1 MRSNTEILS
10 QSWAVL
16 QNNWLTAIG
25 LTILHGVIS
34 GIIGSIGFG
43 VGSIVLSGA
52 LTFGFYRTMVQIYR
66 GQTPQFETYFDGF
79 RNFLP
84 TLIAFLL
91 TAVIVIV
98 GMILFIIP
106 GVLAA
111 ISLSQTF
118 YVLQDRPELGAE
130 GAIRESARL
139 VWTNGKM
146 WKVFFMGFLC
156 MFVLILGILAFGVG
170 VFFAAP
176 LISVMGAGLYDELLA
191 SDRQG
196 ASAEFI

>member
-1 MRSNTEILS
+1 MRSNIEILS
-10 QSWAVL
+10 QAWVVL

-25 LTILHGVIS
+25 LTVLHGVIS
-34 GIIGSIGFG
+34 GIIGSVGFG

-66 GQTPQFETYFDGF
+66 GQKPQFETYFDGF

-84 TLIAFLL
+84 TLIAFLV

-98 GMILFIIP
+98 GMILLVIP
-106 GVLAA
+106 GILAA
-111 ISLSQTF
+111 ISISQTF

-191 SDRQG
+191 FDKQG
-196 ASAEFI
+196 APVEYI

>member
-10 QSWAVL
+10 QAWVVL

-25 LTILHGVIS
+25 LTVLHGVIS
-34 GIIGSIGFG
+34 GIIGSVGFG

-79 RNFLP
+79 RCFLP

-91 TAVIVIV
+91 TSAIVVIGFV
-98 GMILFIIP
+98 LLIIP
-106 GVLAA
+106 GILAA
-111 ISLSQTF
+111 IAFSQVF

-139 VWTNGKM
+139 VWTNGNM
-146 WKVFFMGFLC
+146 WKVFFMGFQ
-156 MFVLILGILAFGVG
+156 FRGVHSFNRHL
-170 VFFAAP
+170 VDFN
-176 LISVMGAGLYDELLA
+176 LK
-191 SDRQG
+191 
-196 ASAEFI
+196 